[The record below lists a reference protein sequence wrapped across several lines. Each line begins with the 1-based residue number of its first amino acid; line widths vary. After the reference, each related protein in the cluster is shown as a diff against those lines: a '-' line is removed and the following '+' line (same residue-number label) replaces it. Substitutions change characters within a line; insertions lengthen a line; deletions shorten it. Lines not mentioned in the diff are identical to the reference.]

1 MPKKKTI
8 NLERPPKRPNPLENP
23 QVHLTAADQDLLK
36 ALARRDVQTNRPAND
51 LPVSLHLD
59 PQGDYEG
66 LQHLLAALI
75 FYYRHRQLRFSY
87 HEDVCRYALSPP
99 PSSNIVVV
107 PSPVAIWLDIL
118 VAEIASVDMNHYTA
132 LVRQAKTRLRTAAPG
147 SESFGDYI
155 SRWSSPTSSTTPEHD
170 GAAFDDWFANRQQ
183 QDPVKPMYSFAY
195 RSRANKAADIAAAKA
210 ALAAAAA
217 AAAQEASTP
226 NFGKKCRKIN
236 TSKWLEWMKPFKT
249 YVDFVRTTPSR
260 FQLIV
265 KNGIEVL
272 EQYYGVKFTREKIL
286 AAAQYCRHK
295 SEFTHNY
302 PGMIVISRRLNC
314 YDELMNI
321 LVPVPGRQTLLD
333 GHSTPFNMADIDE
346 PLQPAPPIH
355 RQFVHYTEEELVEY
369 VRRNGIQFRDHLRV
383 QNRSMF
389 EFFWKKENVHILDR
403 ILPPARA
410 RKD

>member
-8 NLERPPKRPNPLENP
+8 SLTRPPKRGNPLENP
-23 QVHLTAADQDLLK
+23 QAHLTAADQDLLK
-36 ALARRDVQTNRPAND
+36 TLASRDVQTNRPIND
-51 LPVSLHLD
+51 LPVPLHLD

-75 FYYRHRQLRFSY
+75 FYYRHRHLTFSY
-87 HEDVCRYALSPP
+87 HEDVCRYAVSVP

-107 PSPVAIWLDIL
+107 PSPVAIWIDIL

-132 LVRQAKTRLRTAAPG
+132 LVRQAHTRLRTAAPG

-170 GAAFDDWFANRQQ
+170 TTAFDDWFNRQQ
-183 QDPVKPMYSFAY
+183 QDPVKPIYKFSY
-195 RSRANKAADIAAAKA
+195 RSRANKAADLAAAKA

-217 AAAQEASTP
+217 DQEAATEP
-226 NFGKKCRKIN
+226 GKKGRKID
-236 TSKWLEWMKPFKT
+236 TSKWIEWMKPFKT
-249 YVDFVRTTPSR
+249 YVEFVRTTPSR

-265 KNGIEVL
+265 KNGIEIL
-272 EQYYGVKFTREKIL
+272 EQHYGVKFTREKIL

-333 GHSTPFNMADIDE
+333 GHSTPFNMEDIDE
-346 PLQPAPPIH
+346 PLQPAPPIN
-355 RQFVHYTEEELVEY
+355 RQLVHYTEEDLIEY

-389 EFFWKKENVHILDR
+389 EFFWKKSNVHILDR
-403 ILPPARA
+403 VLPPARA
-410 RKD
+410 RKAV